1 MTSSSRLT
9 SGLRINS
16 AKDDPSGLAVRE
28 LLRAD
33 IATTR
38 QGSRNLSDGISM
50 LQTADKTAGAV
61 SDILIRMKELS
72 VQAQNTTYSPQQ
84 RNIMQQEFSDLSDQ
98 VAQIAASSDF
108 NGITLHQDGQTI
120 QIAVGDGETI
130 QIDTQSIS
138 VASGNL
144 TTDPAAASAAVD
156 TAITQLS
163 QYRGSLGATTNRME
177 TASDV
182 LAIKQESIMAAE
194 SRISDADFAKE
205 VTKKTANQVLT
216 QAAAA
221 MQAQAQTTA
230 QIITML
236 IG

>member
-38 QGSRNLSDGISM
+38 QSSRNLSDGISM
-50 LQTADKTAGAV
+50 VQTADKTAGAV

-84 RNIMQQEFSDLSDQ
+84 QNIMQQEFADLSAQ

-130 QIDTQSIS
+130 QIDTQSVT
-138 VASGNL
+138 VASGDL
-144 TTDPAAASAAVD
+144 TTDPAAAAAAVD
-156 TAITQLS
+156 TAINQLS

-216 QAAAA
+216 QAAVA